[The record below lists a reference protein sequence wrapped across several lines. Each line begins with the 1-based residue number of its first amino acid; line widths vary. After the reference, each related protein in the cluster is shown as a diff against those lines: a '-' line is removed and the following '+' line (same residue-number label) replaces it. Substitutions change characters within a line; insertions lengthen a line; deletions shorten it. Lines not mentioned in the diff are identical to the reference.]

1 MINHEVATSV
11 KIDPG
16 NKTMDKNQENRL
28 MRFTKMTMV
37 FECITGVVKE
47 KE

>member
-1 MINHEVATSV
+1 MINHEIATSV

-16 NKTMDKNQENRL
+16 KKPVGKVQENRL
-28 MRFTKMTMV
+28 MRFTKTMMV